1 MVVQKNWNNTETTA
15 SASESQTQNTATVSW
30 SFQAPTKT
38 LTVRPNTTCTMQTK
52 QPITR
57 QIAINTLAAMHR
69 RFSLPGPV
77 QPHSRPIAE
86 FRASANKSLD
96 MLRQT
101 IQSAVTREI
110 DQVIKKYLEKFFVPA
125 VNNIRL
131 NLGDESVSE
140 DQVRAICRAMLDA
153 TRLLYTTPAKP
164 APSPSENSDDSNS
177 ADSKIKQTTSPSHTK
192 RKEPESEFDAC
203 FKRRKIKQ
211 EETSDSGSSS
221 PLPLST
227 YRDPEKWN
235 PNRLTQE
242 TLFIMGSHAHK
253 VLGLGNCRGRL
264 YTRHAGLL
272 RYPADSSDKEWIASH
287 NLVNAV
293 GGKTYIM
300 VLEDIEELAN
310 SDAYRHNSLPM
321 LGELTG
327 FKVPPFMLR
336 KIKAYVMKRALSG
349 DISNP
354 DSPQPSTSND
364 DPKFKSE
371 VKLEPDQ
378 DTYDSFDASRY
389 TDNTRDFADVP
400 TNKDDTDLTDIK
412 VEDIEDIKV
421 DGIKVEDLDEM
432 KVDGIKVEDL
442 DVDIKVENIDD
453 IDGINVEDMKLEKED
468 FALCKQDDDQNHL
481 VDGLL
486 ESDIE
491 FLSRNLGNIE
501 SDADARKTI
510 EKLTGANPDTIT
522 LVGDEFDLGPTLNTS
537 NYSSNQTKCIT
548 VASTTSGMIHSVP
561 VAHIQ
566 APRITGSTVHYY
578 TSVPQ
583 RTVHHLPAVT
593 IQGLP
598 QSQVLR
604 GSVYHRQY
612 TITGSTVH
620 YYTSVPQR
628 TVHHLPAVTIQ
639 GLPQSQVLR
648 GSVYHRQYTITGSTV
663 HYYTSVPQRT
673 VHHLPAVTIQGLP
686 QSQVLRGSV
695 YHRQYTITGSTVHY
709 YTSVPQRTV
718 HHLPAVTI
726 QGLPQSQVLRGSVY
740 HRQYTITGSTV
751 HYYTSVP
758 QRTVHHLPAV
768 TIQGLPQSQV
778 LRGSVYHR
786 QYTITGSTV
795 HYYTSVPQRT
805 VHHLPAVTIQGLPQS
820 QVLRGS
826 VYHRQYTITG
836 STVHYYTS
844 VPQRTVHHLPA
855 VTIQGLPQ
863 SQVLRGS
870 VYHRQYTIT
879 GSTVHYY
886 TSVPQRTV
894 HHLPAVTIQ
903 GLPQSQVLRGSVY
916 HRQYTITGS
925 TVHYYTSVPQRTV
938 HHLPAVTIQG
948 LPQSQVLRGIPINT
962 KTGTFSTVMSQGTA
976 SAIIG
981 FGTRTTNATPVQYV
995 NVSSK
1000 SFPTGNILHNAIVS
1014 RNILNRTAVTSA
1026 MSFTVN
1032 TVKQAVQTTPKIST
1046 VVTASSGDFDNIST
1060 TKDMIDN
1067 ACNSSV
1073 MLKKVLTLGSAGA
1086 AKSFMMHN
1094 TQKVLSTGFAN
1105 GSTPP
1110 PNVTIV
1116 SSGSTILSNAIINP
1130 TSNITSPTSGTLS
1143 ATHATLSALLA
1154 SNAENA
1160 QGNKN

>member
-140 DQVRAICRAMLDA
+140 DQL
-153 TRLLYTTPAKP
+153 
-164 APSPSENSDDSNS
+164 
-177 ADSKIKQTTSPSHTK
+177 QSPSHTK
-192 RKEPESEFDAC
+192 RKESESDFDAC

-310 SDAYRHNSLPM
+310 SETYRHNSLPM

-364 DPKFKSE
+364 DTKFKSE

-400 TNKDDTDLTDIK
+400 TNKDDTDLADIK

-468 FALCKQDDDQNHL
+468 FALCKQDDEQNHL

-537 NYSSNQTKCIT
+537 NYSTNQTKCIT

-583 RTVHHLPAVT
+583 RTVHHLPSVT

-598 QSQVLR
+598 QSQV
-604 GSVYHRQY
+604 
-612 TITGSTVH
+612 I
-620 YYTSVPQR
+620 
-628 TVHHLPAVTIQ
+628 
-639 GLPQSQVLR
+639 
-648 GSVYHRQYTITGSTV
+648 
-663 HYYTSVPQRT
+663 
-673 VHHLPAVTIQGLP
+673 
-686 QSQVLRGSV
+686 
-695 YHRQYTITGSTVHY
+695 
-709 YTSVPQRTV
+709 
-718 HHLPAVTI
+718 
-726 QGLPQSQVLRGSVY
+726 
-740 HRQYTITGSTV
+740 
-751 HYYTSVP
+751 
-758 QRTVHHLPAV
+758 
-768 TIQGLPQSQV
+768 
-778 LRGSVYHR
+778 
-786 QYTITGSTV
+786 
-795 HYYTSVPQRT
+795 
-805 VHHLPAVTIQGLPQS
+805 
-820 QVLRGS
+820 
-826 VYHRQYTITG
+826 
-836 STVHYYTS
+836 
-844 VPQRTVHHLPA
+844 
-855 VTIQGLPQ
+855 
-863 SQVLRGS
+863 
-870 VYHRQYTIT
+870 
-879 GSTVHYY
+879 
-886 TSVPQRTV
+886 
-894 HHLPAVTIQ
+894 
-903 GLPQSQVLRGSVY
+903 
-916 HRQYTITGS
+916 
-925 TVHYYTSVPQRTV
+925 
-938 HHLPAVTIQG
+938 
-948 LPQSQVLRGIPINT
+948 RGIPINT

-1026 MSFTVN
+1026 MSFNVT

-1160 QGNKN
+1160 QGNKNKN

>member
-38 LTVRPNTTCTMQTK
+38 LTVRPNTTCTMQT
-52 QPITR
+52 PITR

-153 TRLLYTTPAKP
+153 TRLLYTTPSKP
-164 APSPSENSDDSNS
+164 TPSSSENSDDSNS
-177 ADSKIKQTTSPSHTK
+177 AESKIKTNLQSPSHTK
-192 RKEPESEFDAC
+192 RKESESDFDAC

-310 SDAYRHNSLPM
+310 SETYRHNSLPM

-364 DPKFKSE
+364 DTKFKSE

-400 TNKDDTDLTDIK
+400 TNKDDTDLADIK

-468 FALCKQDDDQNHL
+468 FALCKQDDEQNHL

-537 NYSSNQTKCIT
+537 NYSTNQTKCIT

-583 RTVHHLPAVT
+583 RTVHHLPSVT

-598 QSQVLR
+598 QSQV
-604 GSVYHRQY
+604 
-612 TITGSTVH
+612 I
-620 YYTSVPQR
+620 
-628 TVHHLPAVTIQ
+628 
-639 GLPQSQVLR
+639 
-648 GSVYHRQYTITGSTV
+648 
-663 HYYTSVPQRT
+663 
-673 VHHLPAVTIQGLP
+673 
-686 QSQVLRGSV
+686 
-695 YHRQYTITGSTVHY
+695 
-709 YTSVPQRTV
+709 
-718 HHLPAVTI
+718 
-726 QGLPQSQVLRGSVY
+726 
-740 HRQYTITGSTV
+740 
-751 HYYTSVP
+751 
-758 QRTVHHLPAV
+758 
-768 TIQGLPQSQV
+768 
-778 LRGSVYHR
+778 
-786 QYTITGSTV
+786 
-795 HYYTSVPQRT
+795 
-805 VHHLPAVTIQGLPQS
+805 
-820 QVLRGS
+820 
-826 VYHRQYTITG
+826 
-836 STVHYYTS
+836 
-844 VPQRTVHHLPA
+844 
-855 VTIQGLPQ
+855 
-863 SQVLRGS
+863 
-870 VYHRQYTIT
+870 
-879 GSTVHYY
+879 
-886 TSVPQRTV
+886 
-894 HHLPAVTIQ
+894 
-903 GLPQSQVLRGSVY
+903 
-916 HRQYTITGS
+916 
-925 TVHYYTSVPQRTV
+925 
-938 HHLPAVTIQG
+938 
-948 LPQSQVLRGIPINT
+948 RGIPINT

-1026 MSFTVN
+1026 MSFNVT

-1160 QGNKN
+1160 QGNKNKN

>member
-164 APSPSENSDDSNS
+164 APCPSDTSDDSNS
-177 ADSKIKQTTSPSHTK
+177 ADSKIKQTSLQSPSHTK
-192 RKEPESEFDAC
+192 RKESEADFDAC

-310 SDAYRHNSLPM
+310 SEAYRHNSLPM

-336 KIKAYVMKRALSG
+336 KIKGYVMKRALSG

-468 FALCKQDDDQNHL
+468 FSLCKQDDDQNHL

-583 RTVHHLPAVT
+583 RTVHHLP
-593 IQGLP
+593 
-598 QSQVLR
+598 S
-604 GSVYHRQY
+604 
-612 TITGSTVH
+612 
-620 YYTSVPQR
+620 
-628 TVHHLPAVTIQ
+628 
-639 GLPQSQVLR
+639 
-648 GSVYHRQYTITGSTV
+648 
-663 HYYTSVPQRT
+663 
-673 VHHLPAVTIQGLP
+673 
-686 QSQVLRGSV
+686 
-695 YHRQYTITGSTVHY
+695 
-709 YTSVPQRTV
+709 
-718 HHLPAVTI
+718 
-726 QGLPQSQVLRGSVY
+726 
-740 HRQYTITGSTV
+740 
-751 HYYTSVP
+751 
-758 QRTVHHLPAV
+758 
-768 TIQGLPQSQV
+768 
-778 LRGSVYHR
+778 
-786 QYTITGSTV
+786 
-795 HYYTSVPQRT
+795 
-805 VHHLPAVTIQGLPQS
+805 
-820 QVLRGS
+820 
-826 VYHRQYTITG
+826 
-836 STVHYYTS
+836 
-844 VPQRTVHHLPA
+844 
-855 VTIQGLPQ
+855 
-863 SQVLRGS
+863 
-870 VYHRQYTIT
+870 
-879 GSTVHYY
+879 
-886 TSVPQRTV
+886 
-894 HHLPAVTIQ
+894 
-903 GLPQSQVLRGSVY
+903 
-916 HRQYTITGS
+916 
-925 TVHYYTSVPQRTV
+925 
-938 HHLPAVTIQG
+938 VTIQG

-1026 MSFTVN
+1026 MSFNVT
-1032 TVKQAVQTTPKIST
+1032 TVKPAVQTTPKIST

>member
-153 TRLLYTTPAKP
+153 TRLLYTTPSKP
-164 APSPSENSDDSNS
+164 TPSSSENSDDSNS
-177 ADSKIKQTTSPSHTK
+177 AESKIKTNLQSPSHTK
-192 RKEPESEFDAC
+192 RKESESDFDAC

-310 SDAYRHNSLPM
+310 SETYRHNSLPM

-364 DPKFKSE
+364 DTKFKSE

-400 TNKDDTDLTDIK
+400 TNKDDTDLADIK

-468 FALCKQDDDQNHL
+468 FALCKQDDEQNHL

-537 NYSSNQTKCIT
+537 NYSTNQTKCIT

-583 RTVHHLPAVT
+583 RTVHHLPSVT

-598 QSQVLR
+598 QSQV
-604 GSVYHRQY
+604 
-612 TITGSTVH
+612 I
-620 YYTSVPQR
+620 
-628 TVHHLPAVTIQ
+628 
-639 GLPQSQVLR
+639 
-648 GSVYHRQYTITGSTV
+648 
-663 HYYTSVPQRT
+663 
-673 VHHLPAVTIQGLP
+673 
-686 QSQVLRGSV
+686 
-695 YHRQYTITGSTVHY
+695 
-709 YTSVPQRTV
+709 
-718 HHLPAVTI
+718 
-726 QGLPQSQVLRGSVY
+726 
-740 HRQYTITGSTV
+740 
-751 HYYTSVP
+751 
-758 QRTVHHLPAV
+758 
-768 TIQGLPQSQV
+768 
-778 LRGSVYHR
+778 
-786 QYTITGSTV
+786 
-795 HYYTSVPQRT
+795 
-805 VHHLPAVTIQGLPQS
+805 
-820 QVLRGS
+820 
-826 VYHRQYTITG
+826 
-836 STVHYYTS
+836 
-844 VPQRTVHHLPA
+844 
-855 VTIQGLPQ
+855 
-863 SQVLRGS
+863 
-870 VYHRQYTIT
+870 
-879 GSTVHYY
+879 
-886 TSVPQRTV
+886 
-894 HHLPAVTIQ
+894 
-903 GLPQSQVLRGSVY
+903 
-916 HRQYTITGS
+916 
-925 TVHYYTSVPQRTV
+925 
-938 HHLPAVTIQG
+938 
-948 LPQSQVLRGIPINT
+948 RGIPINT

-1026 MSFTVN
+1026 MSFNVT

-1160 QGNKN
+1160 QGNKNKN